1 MSQENV
7 EVVRRSFEL
16 WNEGDLAAFVALHH
30 PDVVVVPPDNW
41 PEGEVIRG
49 REAWLREDMRI
60 KDSWESDRATVGHVH
75 EAGSNVIIQLR
86 WIAKGR
92 DSGIE
97 FETQFWVVY
106 TLSAGSITRV
116 EYFLDRSRALEAAG
130 LSEQDAHADS

>member
-1 MSQENV
+1 M
-7 EVVRRSFEL
+7 VRRSTEL

-30 PDVVVVPPDNW
+30 PDVLVVPPDNW
-41 PEGEVIRG
+41 PDGEVTRG
-49 REAWLREDMRI
+49 REAWLRQGMRI

-75 EAGSNVIIQLR
+75 EAGSNVIIRLR

-106 TLSAGSITRV
+106 TLSEGSITRV
-116 EYFLDRSRALEAAG
+116 EYFLDRSRAHDVVG
-130 LSEQDAHADS
+130 LSE

>member
-1 MSQENV
+1 MSQENP
-7 EVVRRSFEL
+7 ELVRRSIEL

-30 PDVVVVPPDNW
+30 PDVMVVPPDNW
-41 PEGEVIRG
+41 PDGEVTRG
-49 REAWLREDMRI
+49 REAWLRQGMRI
-60 KDSWESDRATVGHVH
+60 KDSWESDRVELDHLH
-75 EAGSNVIIQLR
+75 EAGSNVIIQQR
-86 WIAKGR
+86 WIAKGK

-130 LSEQDAHADS
+130 VSEK

>member
-49 REAWLREDMRI
+49 REAWLREGMRI

-86 WIAKGR
+86 WIAKVK

-130 LSEQDAHADS
+130 VSE